1 MKRLTKSPMLRL
13 AVAGFLI
20 TAILGLAV
28 AGFLATRFKG
38 EIMSLEDVSQASPQS
53 SEATADGLP
62 ALLLVPLS
70 VTIKRSPTPQLP
82 AGSFFFSSAL
92 LPLQF
97 MGSVQ

>member
-1 MKRLTKSPMLRL
+1 MLRL

-62 ALLLVPLS
+62 GTAPGTRLS